1 MTKYEVEEKTV
12 EYLKTVFDPE
22 IPVNVW
28 DLGMIYKIDVTPHI
42 APSDS
47 PKGEGN
53 RPDGNTS
60 PLGEDGKGL
69 EGLDIVAL
77 YKTFYEKAAFTH
89 YSDKALDL
97 KQVVNTNKAL
107 VHVEVFGRKVVI
119 TSMIDNLLKGAVG
132 QAVQNMNIMFRVEES
147 LGLRLKPSAF

>member
-53 RPDGNTS
+53 RPDGSS
-60 PLGEDGKGL
+60 PLGGDEGGL
-69 EGLDIVAL
+69 
-77 YKTFYEKAAFTH
+77 H
-89 YSDKALDL
+89 
-97 KQVVNTNKAL
+97 
-107 VHVEVFGRKVVI
+107 
-119 TSMIDNLLKGAVG
+119 
-132 QAVQNMNIMFRVEES
+132 ES
-147 LGLRLKPSAF
+147 

>member
-107 VHVEVFGRKVVI
+107 VHVEVFGRKVVL

-132 QAVQNMNIMFRVEES
+132 QAVQNMNIMFGIDERA
-147 LGLRLKPSAF
+147 GLNLKASAF

>member
-47 PKGEGN
+47 LPQGGGKPSGWQHL
-53 RPDGNTS
+53 
-60 PLGEDGKGL
+60 PLGGGW
-69 EGLDIVAL
+69 EGA
-77 YKTFYEKAAFTH
+77 
-89 YSDKALDL
+89 
-97 KQVVNTNKAL
+97 
-107 VHVEVFGRKVVI
+107 
-119 TSMIDNLLKGAVG
+119 
-132 QAVQNMNIMFRVEES
+132 
-147 LGLRLKPSAF
+147 